1 MVKYNRELLDECLI
15 RDCSTLIGEYK
26 KLNRDT
32 KIKYNCKCGNEEE
45 KTFKLIYESGGAYCK
60 DCCKVNTNNKKINKR
75 TLKYSKEFLDFCMDR
90 DGSELI
96 KKEYSPL
103 NLRTIIEFKCGEC
116 NKEDCKKTFEC
127 ISKSALCRK
136 CSIQKTNEEHNRTIF
151 IYDRKLLLECI
162 ERDKAALEGEYEN
175 LDPEVVI
182 TYTCSCGEKEC
193 KKTFRRINTHG
204 GAYCKDC
211 SDKNRVEKG
220 KLTNLENYGVTCSL
234 AAEEV
239 KEKSKATNLARR
251 GVENSLLCKEVW
263 DKIKATCLEKYGF
276 EYPMQNPEVSER
288 QLKSCFNLK
297 TYTLTDGSNVKYQG
311 YENLAFDILFNDW
324 ELLSTD
330 IIVERTKVPEIWWID
345 DNNKRRRYYTDI
357 YIPFENLIIE
367 VKSTWTYKI
376 EEKITQ
382 QKLLAAKELG
392 YNTLLW
398 VFDDKHNLVEE
409 YENCCF

>member
-1 MVKYNRELLDECLI
+1 MVKYNRELLDECLV
-15 RDCSTLIGEYK
+15 RDCATLTGEYK
-26 KLNRDT
+26 KLTRDT
-32 KIKYNCKCGNEEE
+32 KIQYKCKCGNEEE
-45 KTFKLIYESGGAYCK
+45 KTFNLIYESGGAYCK
-60 DCCKVNTNNKKINKR
+60 ACCKVNANNKKMNKR
-75 TLKYSKEFLDFCMDR
+75 TLKYSKEFLDFCMER
-90 DGSELI
+90 DGSELT
-96 KKEYSPL
+96 KTDYSSL
-103 NLRTIIEFKCGEC
+103 NLRTIIEFKCGKC

-127 ISKSALCRK
+127 ISKSSLCRK
-136 CSIQKTNEEHNRTIF
+136 CSIQKTNEEHNKTIF
-151 IYDRKLLLECI
+151 IYDRKLLLECM

-182 TYTCSCGEKEC
+182 TYTCSCGEKGC

-211 SDKNRVEKG
+211 SNKNRVEKV

-234 AAEEV
+234 AAEEI
-239 KEKSKATNLARR
+239 KEKSKVTNLLRR
-251 GVENSLLCKEVW
+251 GVEYALQSKEVR
-263 DKIKATCLEKYGF
+263 DKIKATFKEKYGF
-276 EYPMQNPEVSER
+276 ENAMQNPEVAER
-288 QLKSCFNLK
+288 NLKACFNLK
-297 TYTLTDGSNVKYQG
+297 TYKLTDGTNIKYQG
-311 YENLAFDILFNDW
+311 YENLAFDIIFNDW
-324 ELLSTD
+324 ELSSTD
-330 IIVERTKVPEIWWID
+330 IIVERTKVPEIWWVD
-345 DNNKRRRYYTDI
+345 DDNKRRRYYTDI

-398 VFDDKHNLVEE
+398 VFDYKHNLVEE